1 MQIPHKIGQAGL
13 YTWVLRLPFP
23 EISNKIASPYP
34 LPVPSSGRR
43 KAGGIKVYIGFIL
56 RINFKVVSILFVF
69 HWAG

>member
-43 KAGGIKVYIGFIL
+43 KAGGIKSVYQ
-56 RINFKVVSILFVF
+56 F
-69 HWAG
+69 HIEDKF